1 MNFGRGPDI
10 AAWRTGGEPLC
21 PASLIRRFQIEE
33 LVTQD
38 AWGVVFRAV
47 DGETGEE
54 VALRRFFP
62 FGMEGGG
69 LQEEERTA
77 YAVAVARLRGVAHP
91 ALRSVVGGGCD
102 PVDGMPFI
110 ATQWV
115 KGELLSE
122 RLGQGALSPPEAIYL
137 LEQVLEV
144 SGVLSEVLAE
154 EACWVETEL
163 GTVVIGEEGS
173 GRDFTFWI
181 SPLKW
186 LGADESQRSLEPL
199 IGLAEAAMGWQGRVV
214 GDGAG
219 GGLGGWIKWL
229 RGNVRTCT
237 IHEAREMLAVA
248 TGRKA
253 PEPAQVIV
261 QQVVSPPAP
270 VVMRPMVHP
279 VRIPAQGSRK
289 PVVLMVLV
297 AVVVISAVGWFLTRT
312 KPVDPL
318 AAVPKD
324 PTATAVA
331 TTAGGA
337 DVPLAGQRSGDA
349 ASARAEEL
357 ARGLSEGQDAAAA
370 ALEQRKA
377 EVMKRGGFYQVED
390 SDLLLQKAGEEVV
403 VQGTLA
409 RIRSSDSGKTL
420 YFEFSEEPA
429 GGDVR
434 GYFMTESA
442 PEGLDAET
450 FKGLVGKKV
459 RMNGLVHVETA
470 GGVRRPQL
478 LIEETRSI
486 VAVP

>member
-1 MNFGRGPDI
+1 
-10 AAWRTGGEPLC
+10 
-21 PASLIRRFQIEE
+21 LIRRFQIEE

-219 GGLGGWIKWL
+219 GGLGGW
-229 RGNVRTCT
+229 V
-237 IHEAREMLAVA
+237 
-248 TGRKA
+248 
-253 PEPAQVIV
+253 
-261 QQVVSPPAP
+261 
-270 VVMRPMVHP
+270 
-279 VRIPAQGSRK
+279 
-289 PVVLMVLV
+289 
-297 AVVVISAVGWFLTRT
+297 
-312 KPVDPL
+312 
-318 AAVPKD
+318 
-324 PTATAVA
+324 
-331 TTAGGA
+331 
-337 DVPLAGQRSGDA
+337 
-349 ASARAEEL
+349 
-357 ARGLSEGQDAAAA
+357 
-370 ALEQRKA
+370 
-377 EVMKRGGFYQVED
+377 
-390 SDLLLQKAGEEVV
+390 
-403 VQGTLA
+403 
-409 RIRSSDSGKTL
+409 
-420 YFEFSEEPA
+420 
-429 GGDVR
+429 
-434 GYFMTESA
+434 
-442 PEGLDAET
+442 
-450 FKGLVGKKV
+450 
-459 RMNGLVHVETA
+459 
-470 GGVRRPQL
+470 
-478 LIEETRSI
+478 
-486 VAVP
+486 